1 MDKNDFKPDTRYTIT
16 WRSPDGK
23 VQPANIYVH
32 RAHDHFLVVRLTGAD
47 AVLRKITYPEVLKI
61 VAAKAVDPNDRSSLP
76 AALLE
81 EKTWRD
87 RVVMQHYS
95 SSPQHGK

>member
-32 RAHDHFLVVRLTGAD
+32 CAHDHFLVVRRTGAD
-47 AVLRKITYPEVLKI
+47 ALLRKMTYPEVVKI
-61 VAAKAVDPNDRSSLP
+61 VAAKAVDPKDRSRVP

-81 EKTWRD
+81 EQAWRD
-87 RVVMQHYS
+87 RVVMEHYS
-95 SSPQHGK
+95 SSPRSGK

>member
-1 MDKNDFKPDTRYTIT
+1 MDKNDFKPDTRYTVT

-23 VQPANIYVH
+23 VQAANIYVH
-32 RAHDHFLVVRLTGAD
+32 RAHDHFLVVRFTGAD

-61 VAAKAVDPNDRSSLP
+61 VAAKAVDPNDRSLVP

-81 EKTWRD
+81 ETTWRD
-87 RVVMQHYS
+87 RVVMEHYS
-95 SSPQHGK
+95 SSPRSGK